1 MENLNVK
8 NEEKVNIILKSHLPE
23 ITTVDILNTF
33 LTPYPL
39 SYLSLVKCD
48 NILHVLGDPIY
59 I

>member
-1 MENLNVK
+1 MENLNIK

-39 SYLSLVKCD
+39 NYLYLKCD
-48 NILHVLGDPIY
+48 NILHAFGDPTIY